1 MAKGQ
6 DQPADGEMRALL
18 GAAGERLAA
27 GRFVITAEQTQAGQA
42 RAYRRMMDGGVIDA
56 VTLPDL
62 PLVGR
67 FRDLL
72 ARRRPARSAPR
83 QPLERRIAGALAKT
97 ASPVFTVSA
106 SLRTAGMVAR
116 RAAAARAG
124 GAVALLVL
132 SGGGLV
138 RRLFG
143 VVKLGW
149 LLPQNSFRILRAVR
163 RAYPDQP
170 LWAVENPILPGP
182 AARARRAQRK
192 AAAGAQ
198 AILTQPPFLWG
209 RFTRWLAEVERLGVT
224 APIICGVPIVTSPLS
239 LRTWLFLVGFTG
251 SHPETDALLARLR
264 QAEARGQAAEE
275 GMRYTVELLKRL
287 RATPGVAGVHLMP
300 IFAWRRMERVLNAA
314 GLGPADRLAQ
324 DRVDAAPRTSETV
337 DDAG

>member
-1 MAKGQ
+1 MASEHRKAQ
-6 DQPADGEMRALL
+6 AERTADDLRARL
-18 GAAGERLAA
+18 GTALERIAS
-27 GRFVITAEQTQAGQA
+27 GRFVITAEQAQASQA
-42 RAYRRMMDGGVIDA
+42 RAYRRLVDKGLVDA

-72 ARRRPARSAPR
+72 ARRRPAVRGPR
-83 QPLERRIAGALAKT
+83 EPLERRIAGALSKSAE
-97 ASPVFTVSA
+97 PVFTVSA

-116 RAAAARAG
+116 RVAAARAG

-143 VVKLGW
+143 IVKLGW
-149 LLPQNSFRILRAVR
+149 LLPQNSFRILRTIR
-163 RAYPDQP
+163 RAFPDQP

-182 AARARRAQRK
+182 AARARRMQGKVAV
-192 AAAGAQ
+192 GAE

-224 APIICGVPIVTSPLS
+224 VPIICGVPIITSPLS

-251 SHPETDALLARLR
+251 SHAETDALLERLR
-264 QAEARGQAAEE
+264 QAEARGEAAEE
-275 GMRYTVELLKRL
+275 GMRYTVELLQRL
-287 RATPGVAGVHLMP
+287 RATPGVAGVHMMP
-300 IFAWRRMERVLNAA
+300 IFAWRRMERVLTAA
-314 GLGPADRLAQ
+314 GLGPADRLAADGNNQ
-324 DRVDAAPRTSETV
+324 MGKR
-337 DDAG
+337 

>member
-1 MAKGQ
+1 MAK
-6 DQPADGEMRALL
+6 AKDG
-18 GAAGERLAA
+18 GAAGDIRARLGTARERLAS
-27 GRFVITAEQTQAGQA
+27 GRFVITAEQAQAGQA
-42 RAYRRMMDGGVIDA
+42 RAYRRMVDRGLIDA

-72 ARRRPARSAPR
+72 ARRRPARRAPR
-83 QPLERRIAGALAKT
+83 ERLERRIAGALSKSAE
-97 ASPVFTVSA
+97 PVFTVSA

-124 GAVALLVL
+124 GAAALLVL

-143 VVKLGW
+143 IVKLGW

-163 RAYPDQP
+163 RAFPDQP

-182 AARARRAQRK
+182 AARARRMQRK
-192 AAAGAQ
+192 VAAGAE
-198 AILTQPPFLWG
+198 AILTQPPFLWR

-264 QAEARGQAAEE
+264 RAEARGEAAEE
-275 GMRYTVELLKRL
+275 GMRYTVELLQRL
-287 RATPGVAGVHLMP
+287 RATPGVAGVHMMP
-300 IFAWRRMERVLNAA
+300 IFAWRRMDRVLTAA
-314 GLGPADRLAQ
+314 GLGPDDRLA
-324 DRVDAAPRTSETV
+324 
-337 DDAG
+337 AGERGDTREG